1 MSWGLILY
9 QTYFG
14 LHSPPFRLTSHPDF
28 FFLGAGR
35 GEILDTVLS
44 GILAGEGLIQ
54 VIAEIGA
61 GKTLLCR
68 MLLARLSNRVD
79 TIFMPNFAVLEN
91 EFLVTIATQL
101 QIQLSGTS
109 CNQVYARIEAELI
122 QRQAA
127 GRRVVLLLD
136 AAHAMPVE
144 SFELLRL
151 LSDLAVRS
159 QPLLQIVLFARPEL
173 ELQWANTALSPL
185 RERVSHNLVLPSL
198 TVDEV
203 SEYLACRLSAAGYQ
217 GETLFSAAAVQL
229 IAKAAHGISRQINLI
244 ADQALLA
251 AYTDQAVSVDAK
263 HVQSV
268 LQDEAAS
275 SPRFSHLWRLAA
287 IMVLGVLSLLFWYFY
302 PDPVQINEPLLWPRS
317 EKLSTLSE
325 NADSKLRAAA
335 APLLLNE
342 RVMHS
347 NKKLIAADA
356 NSMTILV
363 SKVPQNQ
370 LLRLEQ
376 LVRDLEVHLG
386 PSRVLVYPTLLNG
399 SLAWGVWAGLYPDK
413 KKAREITQLLEQT
426 HPQRKHKI
434 QTIGVLRGEM
444 LLLRD

>member
-1 MSWGLILY
+1 MY

-28 FFLGAGR
+28 FFFGAGR

-44 GILAGEGLIQ
+44 GIQAGEGLIQ

-68 MLLARLSNRVD
+68 MLLTRLSNCVD
-79 TIFMPNFAVLEN
+79 TLFVPNFAVLEN

-101 QIQLSGTS
+101 QIQLSSGS
-109 CNQVYARIEAELI
+109 AHQVFDHIEVELM
-122 QRQAA
+122 RRHAA
-127 GRRVVLLLD
+127 GRQVVLLLD
-136 AAHAMPVE
+136 AAHAMPLE

-151 LSDLAVRS
+151 LTDLTVRS

-173 ELQWANTALSPL
+173 ELQWANTALNSL
-185 RERVSHNLVLPSL
+185 RERVSHTLVLPLL
-198 TVDEV
+198 TAEEV

-217 GETLFSAAAVQL
+217 GETLFSAPAVQL
-229 IAKAAHGISRQINLI
+229 IAKATQGISRQINLI
-244 ADQALLA
+244 ADQALFA
-251 AYTDQAVSVDAK
+251 AYTDQAVTVDAQ

-268 LQDEAAS
+268 LQDEAVS
-275 SPRFSHLWRLAA
+275 SPRFSHFWRWTAA
-287 IMVLGVLSLLFWYFY
+287 FILLSALTLLGGYFY
-302 PDPVQINEPLLWPRS
+302 PDPVQISEPLLWPRS
-317 EKLSTLSE
+317 DKLSSLSE
-325 NADSKLRAAA
+325 NADSKSRAAA

-342 RVMHS
+342 RVMLS

-363 SKVPQNQ
+363 SKVPQSQ
-370 LLRLEQ
+370 LRRLEQ
-376 LVRDLEVHLG
+376 LVSDLEAHLG

-399 SLAWGVWAGLYPDK
+399 SLAWGVLAGLYPDK